1 MPDQSLIVFA
11 QSETS
16 VLLRTLRDALL
27 RAEFP
32 VGVGVEIAG
41 DAIDAQ
47 LDDPQWETAFVR
59 WQTPELHDVWLLE
72 REVIGADEEADQAL
86 TGALRWANNHAE
98 SGDKLIVADHLRKT
112 RTVYICAILPAMLDD
127 DDHPAWDALAIALR
141 TLAEHADGL
150 IYADCVAFYDEDGAP
165 LLGEEDEH
173 TD

>member
-1 MPDQSLIVFA
+1 MQDQALIVFA
-11 QSETS
+11 QLETA
-16 VLLRTLRDALL
+16 VPLRTLRDALL

-47 LDDPQWETAFVR
+47 LDDLQWETAFVR

-72 REVIGADEEADQAL
+72 RTVVGADEEADHSL
-86 TGALRWANNHAE
+86 TGALRWANNHTE

-112 RTVYICAILPAMLDD
+112 RTVYTCVILPAMLDD
-127 DDHPAWDALAIALR
+127 DDHPAWGALDVALR

-150 IYADCVAFYDEDGAP
+150 IYADGVAFYDEDGEP

-173 TD
+173 TN

>member
-1 MPDQSLIVFA
+1 MQDQPLLVFA

-16 VLLRTLRDALL
+16 VPLRTLRDTL
-27 RAEFP
+27 RRAGFP
-32 VGVGVEIAG
+32 IGVGVEIAG

-59 WQTPELHDVWLLE
+59 WNEPELHDAWLLE
-72 REVIGADEEADQAL
+72 RNAVGTDEEADQAL

-112 RTVYICAILPAMLDD
+112 KTVYACVILPAMLDD
-127 DDHPAWDALAIALR
+127 EDHPAWAALDVALR

-150 IYADCVAFYDEDGAP
+150 IYAQDEAFYDEDGEP
-165 LLGEEDEH
+165 LLGEEVDG
-173 TD
+173 